1 MAVLPRGCTKSIF
14 VPHLRKIYSKNMLR
28 THTCNELTSSHLGSD
43 VTLSGWVQSRRDH
56 GGLIFIDLRDRYG
69 ITQIVFRPEEHAAA
83 FKLGDSVRSEY
94 VIQIQGTVSQR
105 PVEMVNKNLPTGE
118 IEVIV
123 HNITILNAAKTPP
136 FEVESPAEEE
146 QDVNEERRMTYRYVD
161 LRRPRMKRNMIA
173 RHEAIRFIRNFLAE
187 RGFLEVETPLL
198 TKSTPE
204 GARDYLVPA
213 RLHRGKFYALPQSP
227 QQYKQLLMIGGLDR
241 YFQIAKCLRDEDSR
255 GDRQAEFSQLDL
267 EMSFV
272 ERDDVLALIESLIT
286 GLVGFLNEKGIIS
299 KTVESPSV
307 PRLSYDEVML
317 RYGEDRPDLRYG
329 LPITDITREVQG
341 CDFAVFRDPIAQGG
355 VVRAL
360 RIPGG
365 ASFSRS
371 QIDELTDLAKKHGAG
386 GLAYIKVKSVADNT
400 YDAESPIIKYVGED
414 RTQQILSALTC
425 EAGDMVFFG
434 AGPRAQVETVLGTI
448 RTDSARR
455 LQLADPAKLSL
466 AFVVDFPVFEPE
478 KVNGFCAPMHH
489 MFTMPRPEDLP
500 LLDTD
505 PLAAKSWQYDLVIN
519 GNECGGGSI
528 RIHDPE
534 IQKKIFDLIGF
545 QEEQKGHFTHMLEAF
560 QYGAP
565 PHGGIALGLDRLLML
580 LLDEPNIREVMA
592 FPKTG
597 DSRDLTVGAPS
608 TVEQQQLRDL
618 GIRVIMDG

>member
-1 MAVLPRGCTKSIF
+1 
-14 VPHLRKIYSKNMLR
+14 
-28 THTCNELTSSHLGSD
+28 GSA

-69 ITQIVFRPEEHAAA
+69 ITQIVFRPEEHAEA
-83 FKLGDSVRSEY
+83 FTVGDSVRSEY
-94 VIQIQGTVSQR
+94 VIQVKGAVSKR
-105 PVEMVNKNLPTGE
+105 PAEMVNKNLSTGE

-123 HNITILNAAKTPP
+123 SEIKILNTSQTPP

-161 LRRPRMKRNMIA
+161 LRRPRMKRNMIV
-173 RHEAIRFIRNFLAE
+173 RHEAIRFIRNFLAD

-204 GARDYLVPA
+204 GARDYLVPS
-213 RLHRGKFYALPQSP
+213 RLHRGTFYALPQSP

-272 ERDDVLALIESLIT
+272 ERDDVLALIESLII
-286 GLVGFLNEKGIIS
+286 GLIDFLNERGMIN
-299 KTVESPSV
+299 KTVALRSV
-307 PRLSYDEVML
+307 PRLSYDDAML
-317 RYGEDRPDLRYG
+317 RYGVDRPDLRYD
-329 LPITDITREVQG
+329 LSIHDITPEVES
-341 CDFAVFRDPIAQGG
+341 CDFAVFRDPIVQGG

-360 RIPGG
+360 RVPNG

-371 QIDELTDLAKKHGAG
+371 QIDELTDLARKRGAG
-386 GLAYIKVKSVADNT
+386 GLAYIKVKSVTGAS
-400 YDAESPIIKYVGED
+400 YDAESPIIKYVGEQ
-414 RTQQILSALTC
+414 RTQNILSALSC
-425 EAGDMVFFG
+425 ETGDIVFFG
-434 AGPRAQVETVLGTI
+434 AGPRAQVETVLGMI
-448 RTDSARR
+448 RAESARQ

-478 KVNGFCAPMHH
+478 QVNGFCAPMHH
-489 MFTMPRPEDLP
+489 MFTMPRLQDLQ

-505 PLAAKSWQYDLVIN
+505 PLAAKSWQYDFIIN

-534 IQKKIFDLIGF
+534 IQKKIFELIGF
-545 QEEQKGHFTHMLEAF
+545 KEEQKGHFAHMLEAF

-597 DSRDLTVGAPS
+597 DARDLTVGAPS
-608 TVEQQQLRDL
+608 TVEQGQLRDL